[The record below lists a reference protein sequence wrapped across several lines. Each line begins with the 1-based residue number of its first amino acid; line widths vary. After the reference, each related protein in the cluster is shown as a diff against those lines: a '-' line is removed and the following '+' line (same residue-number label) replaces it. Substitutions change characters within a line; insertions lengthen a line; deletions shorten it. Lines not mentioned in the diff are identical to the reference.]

1 MQIAAL
7 NYIENCKAAFRV
19 QRLRLNFFLAIYVLK
34 CPYLI
39 FLVPNI
45 HGRYL
50 RDVSI
55 QQRVIKWR
63 ITVIVHMYRTRAI
76 ITHGLYTFY
85 PLFEV
90 HLCTVNFGLMYGQYS
105 RAVSNQ
111 EWVIVARVRQTQ
123 MSVLQVCITAC
134 QFLGSSYLISL
145 RFVSGISFF
154 LT

>member
-1 MQIAAL
+1 MLLAGSSLVEKGASMQIAAL

-34 CPYLI
+34 CPCFT

-63 ITVIVHMYRTRAI
+63 ITVIVHMFRTRAI

-90 HLCTVNFGLMYGQYS
+90 HLSTLTFGLVYG
-105 RAVSNQ
+105 
-111 EWVIVARVRQTQ
+111 
-123 MSVLQVCITAC
+123 
-134 QFLGSSYLISL
+134 
-145 RFVSGISFF
+145 
-154 LT
+154 